1 MTQFE
6 DLNISQLRKIVHEYN
21 LHNTIMNYS
30 KLKKTDLITEIKKFL
45 YIEDEQIKAHPKNYE
60 VKAPYTTAT
69 KKAFTKSY
77 ESLLK
82 LQNVA
87 DVDPN
92 LLKFYKDNM
101 QKQRKPTKKQQ
112 EKIKNFVNNFD
123 EAIKA
128 KPEKKSKKSKK
139 VEEQEIKQ
147 AEEEVF
153 NAEDAIKKLQ
163 EMISKKEDDIKFW
176 NNKLEGKGLSGGN
189 KYMQASNELERI
201 LKYNFADQEDEL
213 IKFVKKYPE
222 LKLTE
227 NDIIGIMD
235 RKTVP
240 QKRMILYRALENLIG
255 KGLSGGRRLE
265 PFPNLTLQQYY
276 DMYGKP
282 LERSAPQFGE
292 GPAGDFKYKE
302 YMDKI
307 MYNYERR
314 KQGWSPINPSQAEL
328 TARHKRIEE
337 HVRKEQEYQR
347 SPEFYY
353 KSFVEGHENEEI
365 DCPFNDQGGIDLD
378 KWSGKPTGFKTTKEQ
393 CMMNTFYNTKTGK
406 LDSETS
412 VKRHRALMDAQNRE
426 VSGWEQ
432 FRRGFTGSLETFA
445 KPLLDVASVIP
456 GVGAVARG
464 LSTAIDFIPSA
475 DKSVSVGEGLLGRA
489 RPPKIFG
496 NGKPNGYALH
506 AILIKKS
513 VPLEKAKEHAQEIL
527 KSKKQFYRET
537 KNQYRFRNIPKTKF
551 IKKTFKSKKINPDIT
566 LVFGKLSPE
575 NMHLEGSGL
584 FDWIKKGVK
593 KVKEFFSPRLDSYN
607 NTSTDTIKK
616 FGNLPIN
623 SLQIYRTPIASVL
636 ETVLNFISLGK
647 FTELKRK
654 AGFDKLF
661 HLALVANV
669 NGKNIIME
677 KNEAVNVSTSYKTS
691 KDTEVFNIPINKPIT
706 IYELLEKARN
716 KVGDK
721 TFFDYN
727 AFTNNCQFF
736 IKYLLE
742 NSDLYSEGAKNFL
755 FQDIKSIYEGLPS
768 YVPKIAKAVTTT
780 GAIFNKITGQG
791 AVFSRAGRSTAI
803 IEILDELMRSLKE
816 HLSASRNPEIRN
828 LILRGKREMLSHFNE
843 GFKRTLRDSGVPA
856 DEIEDVDYIIDW
868 LKEIGPE
875 RRFYNSPE
883 MKELIRT
890 SKNALIADWLI
901 YIRFFI
907 SYISNNLPTV
917 DPDMIHEIL
926 IDRLVEMARELLPDL
941 PEVYARIEERI
952 SMVDE
957 RNQARRAIQNSE
969 AIRNLMNEMEALET
983 EQENGR
989 LSEGDYLRRMN
1000 ELRDRYRTLT
1010 GSGLC
1015 SSKPKVELPQP
1026 VSGLRRTGMDSP
1038 FPIRQ
1043 SSIEMTE
1050 MPAAMTAAT
1059 LPGVVV
1065 PRAQSPKQKIGPR
1078 KASVKEANI
1087 TINPQIPE
1095 RQQSPKPSS
1104 KPQSFRVAKKAER
1117 ARRMTPL
1124 INPLVEASNRKL
1136 PIEPAKK
1143 SGKGKKQK
1151 KYN

>member
-6 DLNISQLRKIVHEYN
+6 DLNLNQLRKIVHEYN
-21 LHNTIMNYS
+21 LHNTITSYS
-30 KLKKTDLITEIKKFL
+30 KLKKSDLITEIKKFL

-128 KPEKKSKKSKK
+128 KPEKKSKKKSKK
-139 VEEQEIKQ
+139 VEEQAEIKQ

-176 NNKLEGKGLSGGN
+176 NNKLEGKG
-189 KYMQASNELERI
+189 M
-201 LKYNFADQEDEL
+201 
-213 IKFVKKYPE
+213 
-222 LKLTE
+222 
-227 NDIIGIMD
+227 
-235 RKTVP
+235 
-240 QKRMILYRALENLIG
+240 
-255 KGLSGGRRLE
+255 SGGRRL
-265 PFPNLTLQQYY
+265 PPDPNLTLQQYY
-276 DMYGKP
+276 DRYGKP

-302 YMDKI
+302 YMDRV

-314 KQGWSPINPSQAEL
+314 KQGWSPIGAPSQAEL
-328 TARHKRIEE
+328 TARQKRIEE
-337 HVRKEQEYQR
+337 YIRKEQEYQK

-353 KSFVEGHENEEI
+353 KTFVEGQENDEI
-365 DCPFNDQGGIDLD
+365 YCPFNNQGGIDLD

-406 LDSETS
+406 LDSETAL
-412 VKRHRALMDAQNRE
+412 KRERALKDAQNRE

-475 DKSVSVGEGLLGRA
+475 EKSVSVGEGLLGRA

-607 NTSTDTIKK
+607 NTSTNTIKK

-791 AVFSRAGRSTAI
+791 
-803 IEILDELMRSLKE
+803 
-816 HLSASRNPEIRN
+816 
-828 LILRGKREMLSHFNE
+828 
-843 GFKRTLRDSGVPA
+843 
-856 DEIEDVDYIIDW
+856 
-868 LKEIGPE
+868 
-875 RRFYNSPE
+875 
-883 MKELIRT
+883 
-890 SKNALIADWLI
+890 
-901 YIRFFI
+901 
-907 SYISNNLPTV
+907 
-917 DPDMIHEIL
+917 
-926 IDRLVEMARELLPDL
+926 
-941 PEVYARIEERI
+941 
-952 SMVDE
+952 
-957 RNQARRAIQNSE
+957 
-969 AIRNLMNEMEALET
+969 
-983 EQENGR
+983 
-989 LSEGDYLRRMN
+989 
-1000 ELRDRYRTLT
+1000 
-1010 GSGLC
+1010 LC
-1015 SSKPKVELPQP
+1015 PSKPKVELPQP
-1026 VSGLRRTGMDSP
+1026 VSRLRRTGMDSP

-1043 SSIEMTE
+1043 LSIEMSE
-1050 MPAAMTAAT
+1050 MPAAMTATTLPAAMTAT
-1059 LPGVVV
+1059 LPGVVAQRAQ
-1065 PRAQSPKQKIGPR
+1065 RAQSPELIR
-1078 KASVKEANI
+1078 KASVKDAGI
-1087 TINPQIPE
+1087 TIKPQIAK
-1095 RQQSPKPSS
+1095 RQQSPKKPSS
-1104 KPQSFRVAKKAER
+1104 KPQSFRAATKAEK
-1117 ARRMTPL
+1117 ARISRH
-1124 INPLVEASNRKL
+1124 NPLVEASSRKL
-1136 PIEPAKK
+1136 PIEPIKPIKPIKK
-1143 SGKGKKQK
+1143 SGRGKKQK